1 MHADSDSRTVLM
13 TAADRAACAELALVL
28 EAQAIPVSLEPMGS
42 SWVLSVPA
50 TYAEQSRR
58 ELATYLRE
66 NTGRRGTRPPP
77 QRLGRGW
84 PGVVAYIVIIML
96 VAVLVRQLGFG
107 IDWVA
112 VGRMDAGRTL
122 HGEWWRAVTA
132 LTLHADAGHLLGNAA
147 FGSFFAYS
155 IGRYWGGGFG
165 WLAIVLTGVIGNILN
180 ALVSGPAHLSIGAS
194 TAVFGALGLLSA
206 YGWRRGFPPEASLR
220 ERAAP
225 VVAGLGL
232 LAYTGT
238 AGVNTDIGAHLMG
251 FGTGFALAL
260 VIARYGLPTSRRVQL
275 AAGAL
280 AWGLVLGG
288 WCWAI
293 LASS

>member
-1 MHADSDSRTVLM
+1 MQADPDSRTVLM
-13 TAADRAACAELALVL
+13 TTPDRAACAELALVL
-28 EAQAIPVSLEPMGS
+28 EAQAIPAWLEPMGA

-50 TYAEQSRR
+50 PFAEQARQ
-58 ELATYLRE
+58 ELASYLRE
-66 NTGRRGTRPPP
+66 NARPRSPRQPP

-84 PGVVAYIVIIML
+84 PGVVAYVAIIML
-96 VAVLVRQLGFG
+96 LAVLVRQVGFG
-107 IDWVA
+107 LDWVRI
-112 VGRMDAGRTL
+112 GRMDAGRL
-122 HGEWWRAVTA
+122 LQGEWWRAVTA

-165 WLAIVLTGVIGNILN
+165 WLAIVATGVVGNVLN

-206 YGWRRGFPPEASLR
+206 YGWRRGFPAGASFR

-238 AGVNTDIGAHLMG
+238 AGANTDIGAHLMG
-251 FGTGFALAL
+251 FGTGFALGL
-260 VIARYGLPTSRRVQL
+260 VIARVGLPTSRRVQL
-275 AAGAL
+275 GAGAL
-280 AWGLVLGG
+280 ALALVLGG
-288 WCWAI
+288 WCWGIVAGT
-293 LASS
+293 